1 MAGSV
6 VSMGWPR
13 EGVTATIAS
22 NGEFARLSALI
33 ARQRRELDRM
43 QSAAA
48 ARSVADLARGML
60 MERLGCS
67 AAEAQEQLAHL
78 SAESGTSVPELAA
91 QIAGQALLAGQAP
104 LAGQDEHGI
113 RLAAAAMETSP
124 DGADVAAAL
133 LEEALAPAGAVAVAL
148 WLTEPDGGLMLASE
162 AGFGARE
169 ASRWRRIHPDM
180 CSLAQRAARDDV
192 EFWWPAGR
200 PEGDST
206 PLMGRWPAGA
216 RVVLPMRSDRVTL
229 GAMEICWPDP
239 RAAFA
244 TPLCRQLT
252 ALAEVSAQALG
263 TRLTDGDL
271 AHDRAPW
278 ILGLLDGLLES
289 AMFARRIGDDGH
301 LVDFLICHL
310 SDGFRDPAGRSAADL
325 TGQSLLEAYPA
336 AALPGGLYDRAVQV
350 LATGEPQHVSGEV
363 ISMSVRH
370 GAMAP
375 VMEVRIVRLFDGVV
389 IAWRRADEVERL
401 AALLQH
407 AQRLGHIG
415 GWEENLLTGDVHWTD
430 RTFAI
435 FGQPPGAPVP
445 VADLHSHVPAEDVAV
460 VERFRGTLMTEQRA
474 TAAVFRIIR
483 SEDQSVRQ
491 IRAFAEP
498 VTDPAGTLVALRG
511 AYQDVSADYHTQ
523 VAFAATRDQLADSE
537 ERAEEERVLA
547 LRLQQAITPRPAQ
560 PVEVA
565 GLEIAARYRPA
576 GPGNLV
582 GGDWYDTVPLPGGE
596 VLLVVGDVA
605 GHGIDAVTGMVA
617 LRNCLRGLAI
627 TGAGPAALLGWLNGV
642 ACHLTDGIV
651 GTAVCG
657 LYDPASR
664 SLHWARAGHMP
675 PVLVRNGV
683 ARDLGLPQGVL
694 LGADPDASYEQ
705 VTTSLEPGD
714 ALLLFT
720 DGLIERRA
728 ESIDDSMDSLLR
740 LASRPVGSVTHYAD
754 HLLSHAPSDTGD
766 DACLVAVRVR

>member
-1 MAGSV
+1 
-6 VSMGWPR
+6 
-13 EGVTATIAS
+13 
-22 NGEFARLSALI
+22 
-33 ARQRRELDRM
+33 
-43 QSAAA
+43 
-48 ARSVADLARGML
+48 
-60 MERLGCS
+60 
-67 AAEAQEQLAHL
+67 
-78 SAESGTSVPELAA
+78 
-91 QIAGQALLAGQAP
+91 
-104 LAGQDEHGI
+104 
-113 RLAAAAMETSP
+113 
-124 DGADVAAAL
+124 
-133 LEEALAPAGAVAVAL
+133 
-148 WLTEPDGGLMLASE
+148 E

-244 TPLCRQLT
+244 TPLRRQLT

-430 RTFAI
+430 RTFAL

-445 VADLHSHVPAEDVAV
+445 VADLHSHVTAGDVAGG
-460 VERFRGTLMTEQRA
+460 ERFRGTPM
-474 TAAVFRIIR
+474 
-483 SEDQSVRQ
+483 
-491 IRAFAEP
+491 
-498 VTDPAGTLVALRG
+498 TDPAATLVALRG

-627 TGAGPAALLGWLNGV
+627 TGAGPPALLAWLNGC
-642 ACHLTDGIV
+642 ACPLAAGIV

-657 LYDPASR
+657 LYAPGSR

-728 ESIDDSMDSLLR
+728 ES
-740 LASRPVGSVTHYAD
+740 
-754 HLLSHAPSDTGD
+754 
-766 DACLVAVRVR
+766 

>member
-1 MAGSV
+1 MSRRRESASLRASPTGRYCHGRWGNNCRYKPIMAGSV

-91 QIAGQALLAGQAP
+91 QVAGQALLAGQAP
-104 LAGQDEHGI
+104 LAG
-113 RLAAAAMETSP
+113 
-124 DGADVAAAL
+124 
-133 LEEALAPAGAVAVAL
+133 
-148 WLTEPDGGLMLASE
+148 E

-244 TPLCRQLT
+244 TPLRRQLT

-336 AALPGGLYDRAVQV
+336 AALPVVQ
-350 LATGEPQHVSGEV
+350 
-363 ISMSVRH
+363 
-370 GAMAP
+370 
-375 VMEVRIVRLFDGVV
+375 
-389 IAWRRADEVERL
+389 
-401 AALLQH
+401 
-407 AQRLGHIG
+407 
-415 GWEENLLTGDVHWTD
+415 
-430 RTFAI
+430 
-435 FGQPPGAPVP
+435 
-445 VADLHSHVPAEDVAV
+445 
-460 VERFRGTLMTEQRA
+460 
-474 TAAVFRIIR
+474 
-483 SEDQSVRQ
+483 
-491 IRAFAEP
+491 
-498 VTDPAGTLVALRG
+498 
-511 AYQDVSADYHTQ
+511 
-523 VAFAATRDQLADSE
+523 
-537 ERAEEERVLA
+537 
-547 LRLQQAITPRPAQ
+547 
-560 PVEVA
+560 
-565 GLEIAARYRPA
+565 AAR
-576 GPGNLV
+576 
-582 GGDWYDTVPLPGGE
+582 E
-596 VLLVVGDVA
+596 
-605 GHGIDAVTGMVA
+605 
-617 LRNCLRGLAI
+617 
-627 TGAGPAALLGWLNGV
+627 
-642 ACHLTDGIV
+642 
-651 GTAVCG
+651 
-657 LYDPASR
+657 
-664 SLHWARAGHMP
+664 
-675 PVLVRNGV
+675 
-683 ARDLGLPQGVL
+683 
-694 LGADPDASYEQ
+694 
-705 VTTSLEPGD
+705 
-714 ALLLFT
+714 
-720 DGLIERRA
+720 
-728 ESIDDSMDSLLR
+728 
-740 LASRPVGSVTHYAD
+740 
-754 HLLSHAPSDTGD
+754 
-766 DACLVAVRVR
+766 